1 MPAIEVLN
9 REYLLIRC
17 KMLEIAASLDR
28 TDRADGDT
36 AGDPRTAQ
44 FDEAMR
50 ILREET
56 GDRAEQL
63 QMLFSREYDDA
74 WQKSMDMPAG
84 R

>member
-1 MPAIEVLN
+1 MSAPVILD
-9 REYLLIRC
+9 REYLVIRC

-28 TDRADGDT
+28 LDRAEGST
-36 AGDPRTAQ
+36 SSDPRISQ
-44 FDEAMR
+44 FEEAMR

-63 QMLFSREYDDA
+63 QLLFSREYDDA
-74 WQKSMDMPAG
+74 WQKSMNMPAP